1 MGAVVAPASHL
12 MPSAPPH
19 LPRDIW
25 LSIHYKHIV
34 PPYRIQDILREYIP
48 RFTQGNKQMWRDQ
61 ILTPAALCGNSYV
74 TYIRLEGD
82 EKRYALS
89 RTLILP
95 LFFDM
100 IQNLHNFNRVCR
112 SFYRVWKISKS
123 HMPFPRPFWKEND
136 GTVNA
141 IMRVSSKKM
150 NAPLA
155 LHFSVV
161 AEVSAWL
168 KKLGYLEP
176 DNCNCL
182 EQYEFTMMCLAETVK
197 RVIEKE
203 GLEKLGGAAAVFV
216 AGGAEPK
223 GDQARIQIGDD
234 EDYYVVR
241 INEFTTWIPP
251 LLMLYTVE
259 NSILGYASFGRQKQC
274 LTFFLDETK
283 KDTEAFEANKQ
294 NFKKRFLKTLNSNN
308 KTYEMAI
315 NKLECHKVSPTGGNI
330 YPTLATLDA
339 LVRARNCIE
348 GAVARSSTVGQQGMG
363 GGDDVRNVTYTSTSE
378 YEELLWRA
386 MKCEAYKTYYGLVC
400 IKERYSA
407 QAFQQALLAG
417 HISKMILRGYHDGEA
432 AIGGT
437 GACEVPKLGS
447 DERFDQGYMDKYKRA
462 LLKAQVLATHEVK
475 KILFELA
482 HKDALCWNDIES
494 VYDEVCRRIRGLIN
508 F

>member
-12 MPSAPPH
+12 MPTPH
-19 LPRDIW
+19 LPPDTWQCVHRKLVSPPVNLKDV
-25 LSIHYKHIV
+25 LKEHI
-34 PPYRIQDILREYIP
+34 PP
-48 RFTQGNKQMWRDQ
+48 FTVRGKWRDQ
-61 ILTPAALCGNSYV
+61 IRPLPPALCGNSYV

-141 IMRVSSKKM
+141 IMRV
-150 NAPLA
+150 
-155 LHFSVV
+155 
-161 AEVSAWL
+161 
-168 KKLGYLEP
+168 
-176 DNCNCL
+176 
-182 EQYEFTMMCLAETVK
+182 
-197 RVIEKE
+197 IEKE

-216 AGGAEPK
+216 AGVAEPK

-400 IKERYSA
+400 IKERYFA

-462 LLKAQVLATHEVK
+462 LLKARVLATHEVK

-482 HKDALCWNDIES
+482 HKDALCWNDIS
-494 VYDEVCRRIRGLIN
+494 QCT
-508 F
+508 